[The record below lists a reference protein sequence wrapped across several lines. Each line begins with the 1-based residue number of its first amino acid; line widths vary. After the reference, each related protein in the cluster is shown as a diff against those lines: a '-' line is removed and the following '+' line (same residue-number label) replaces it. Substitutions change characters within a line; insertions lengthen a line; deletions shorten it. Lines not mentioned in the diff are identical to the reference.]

1 MPILYYFKV
10 SFRSI
15 ALHFLWVVVLLF
27 LTSKANSQGIQI
39 LKSNGK
45 AAVITEGTDA
55 GVQKGELLAVN
66 RFMNDGWKVITYAEV
81 THVRHNMARIQ
92 IVENAPQVKMQMGD
106 SIEKLP
112 LNSGNPTR
120 LNSVRNKNSSSYSGF
135 NPYGNSMKSIYLG
148 PTTGAFIPLGD
159 MKDVFE
165 DHLGYGGII
174 GIRFRSDLDVSMR
187 FFYAAQNKEWTFWS
201 VQMLGRRYFS
211 NNLLLD
217 FGYGIC
223 YPEVVGSTM
232 GFSGGVE
239 TIRLGFIGGFGYVF
253 PIAFTTQF
261 EIGCLFHLYPNMGEN
276 SGQFIT
282 IQGHLI
288 L

>member
-1 MPILYYFKV
+1 MPILCYFKI
-10 SFRSI
+10 SSRNS
-15 ALHFLWVVVLLF
+15 ALHFLCIVVFLF
-27 LTSKANSQGIQI
+27 WTSMANSQGIRV

-45 AAVITEGTDA
+45 AAVISEGTEA
-55 GVQKGELLAVN
+55 GVKKGELLAVN

-81 THVRHNMARIQ
+81 THVRNNMARIQ
-92 IVENAPQVKMQMGD
+92 IVDAAPKVKMQMGD
-106 SIEKLP
+106 AVEKL
-112 LNSGNPTR
+112 R
-120 LNSVRNKNSSSYSGF
+120 LNSSNNTRLTSVRNENSSSYSGF
-135 NPYGNSMKSIYLG
+135 NPHGKNMKSIYLG

-159 MKDVFE
+159 MKDTFE

-174 GIRFRSDLDVSMR
+174 GVRFRSDLDVSMR
-187 FFYAAQNKEWTFWS
+187 FFYAAQNSEWTFWS

-223 YPEVVGSTM
+223 YPEVVGSM
-232 GFSGGVE
+232 KGFSGGVE

-253 PIAFTTQF
+253 PVAFTTQF

-282 IQGHLI
+282 IQGRLV